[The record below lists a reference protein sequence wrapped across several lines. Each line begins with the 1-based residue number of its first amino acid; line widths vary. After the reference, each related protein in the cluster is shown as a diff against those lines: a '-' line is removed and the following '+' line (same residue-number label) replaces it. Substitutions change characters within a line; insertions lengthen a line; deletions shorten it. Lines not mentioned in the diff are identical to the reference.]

1 VTALQYYEIQ
11 LLAIRREQGR
21 IAELEQPARELVTAN
36 PHLPAWR
43 AALATLL
50 CEAGRLPE
58 ARREF
63 EALADHGFA
72 GIPPDGDWMIAVTLL
87 ADSCTELGDAERAA
101 QLYELLL
108 PHGASNVVIG
118 LGAVCLGSAARY
130 LGRLASAMGRRT
142 TALEHLRSALDANAA
157 IKAPVALAHTQLD
170 YARVLGPGPEA
181 QAWIDAATRTAD
193 ELGLPLVLRR
203 AGELMGA

>member
-1 VTALQYYEIQ
+1 VTASQYYEIQ

-21 IAELEQPARELVTAN
+21 IAELEQPARDLVNASPNLT
-36 PHLPAWR
+36 AWR
-43 AALATLL
+43 AALTTLL

-58 ARREF
+58 ARREL
-63 EALADHGFA
+63 EALAANGFA
-72 GIPPDGDWMIAVTLL
+72 GIPQDGDWMITVTLL

-130 LGRLASAMGRRT
+130 LGRLASAMGERT
-142 TALEHLRSALDANAA
+142 TAIEHLRSALDANAA
-157 IKAPVALAHTQLD
+157 LKAPVQRAHTQLD
-170 YARVLGPGPEA
+170 YARALGPGPEA
-181 QAWIDAATRTAD
+181 RALIEAATRTAD
-193 ELGLPLVLRR
+193 ELALPLVAQR
-203 AGELMGA
+203 AAELASA